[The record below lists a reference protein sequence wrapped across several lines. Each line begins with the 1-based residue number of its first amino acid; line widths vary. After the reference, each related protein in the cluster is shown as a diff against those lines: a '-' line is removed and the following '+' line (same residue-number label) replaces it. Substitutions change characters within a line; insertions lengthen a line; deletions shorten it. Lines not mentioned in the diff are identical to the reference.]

1 VRLLVSVVL
10 AGYCAAAAVAAVLTP
25 PTASQLPLATVL
37 IAGGGIL
44 VEVTRRLGEPVSG
57 VIRDVYGM
65 VDLPTAVLLGPLWA
79 LIVPVPRAVWIQLRV
94 RRGVVVRRAYS
105 AAATGL
111 GYALVA
117 VVFRSSVNILGPGS
131 SPGVGSR
138 AVCWAL
144 LAAGSGVLRL
154 AGDVLVLGAIRLSMP
169 ETRMLPELFGA
180 EATRANVAELAMG
193 TLAAFV
199 AACCWVLVAL
209 AAPLVWAMQT
219 GLRHNDLV
227 RQASTDSK
235 TGVMNDRA
243 WRRVAAAEIERAQRD
258 GSPIAVAVMDIDH
271 FKLVNDTHGH
281 LAGDSVLA
289 AVAAAARTAIR
300 SRDLIGRIGGEEFGV
315 VFPRT
320 NAWEAAEVAQRLR
333 LTIPMTVI
341 PPSSPQATAPPGITV
356 SVGVVAAQGR
366 AWDLNGYI
374 ARADIALYEAK
385 HHGRNEVWI
394 VRDEG
399 GSEAPRPRPALP
411 PTRPAPGVPRPRNPA
426 Q

>member
-117 VVFRSSVNILGPGS
+117 VVFRSSINILGPGS

-243 WRRVAAAEIERAQRD
+243 WRRAAAAEIERAQRD

-300 SRDLIGRIGGEEFGV
+300 SRDLR
-315 VFPRT
+315 
-320 NAWEAAEVAQRLR
+320 
-333 LTIPMTVI
+333 
-341 PPSSPQATAPPGITV
+341 S
-356 SVGVVAAQGR
+356 
-366 AWDLNGYI
+366 
-374 ARADIALYEAK
+374 
-385 HHGRNEVWI
+385 
-394 VRDEG
+394 
-399 GSEAPRPRPALP
+399 RPACRPGTPRCWSGLP
-411 PTRPAPGVPRPRNPA
+411 GRTAARRAGP
-426 Q
+426 